1 MRRSTTVCC
10 TVLLGAILAG
20 DAAAAST
27 APADPQSA
35 KPKASSLAP
44 HPGSHR
50 HAYGTPVQAP
60 ILHRRRPLLRTQPS
74 GGAHDPKVTAS

>member
-20 DAAAAST
+20 HAAAAST
-27 APADPQSA
+27 PAAGPQSA
-35 KPKASSLAP
+35 KPKASSFAP
-44 HPGSHR
+44 HTGSHQ

-60 ILHRRRPLLRTQPS
+60 ILHRRRPALRTQPS
-74 GGAHDPKVTAS
+74 GAAHDPKVTAS